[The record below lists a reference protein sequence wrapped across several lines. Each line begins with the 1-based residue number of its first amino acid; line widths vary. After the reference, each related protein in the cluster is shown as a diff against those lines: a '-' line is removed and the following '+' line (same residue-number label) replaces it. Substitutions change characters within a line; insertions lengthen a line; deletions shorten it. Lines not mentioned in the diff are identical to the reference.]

1 MPAELTIVIPARN
14 ESQSL
19 PKLLTSLNQQD
30 YLHLPD
36 TRVFVAD
43 ANSTDS
49 TAEMARSFAAKFP
62 IKVLPGG
69 LPAVGRNAG
78 AHRAATPYVLFLDA
92 DVELRDPTLLRRA
105 VRTMLRQELHCL
117 TTNIRCIDGN
127 VADRLLFGGSNV
139 VQKLSRWAAPFA
151 TGMFM
156 MFDREEFQKLGGF
169 NEHALYAED
178 YLLSKQVARKRFA
191 VIPGAVMTS
200 NRRFRKMGH
209 LRIAGMFFL
218 TALNSRNQSYFL
230 RDQGYWEES

>member
-1 MPAELTIVIPARN
+1 M
-14 ESQSL
+14 
-19 PKLLTSLNQQD
+19 
-30 YLHLPD
+30 PD
-36 TRVFVAD
+36 TRVYVAD
-43 ANSTDS
+43 ANSTDG
-49 TAEMARSFAAKFP
+49 TAEMARSFAAKYS
-62 IKVLPGG
+62 IEVLAGG

-78 AHRAATPYVLFLDA
+78 ARRATTPYVLFLDA
-92 DVELRDPTLLRRA
+92 DVELRDPTTLRRA
-105 VRTMLRQELHCL
+105 IRAMQRQQLHCL
-117 TTNIRCIDGN
+117 TTNIRCLDGN
-127 VADRLLFGGSNV
+127 AADRLLFGGSNV

-156 MFDREEFQKLGGF
+156 MFDRREFQKLGGF

-178 YLLSKQVARKRFA
+178 YLLTKQVGRKRFA

-218 TALNSRNQSYFL
+218 TALNSGNPNYFL